1 MSFTDSLR
9 GPDDDDV
16 LTDYGDD
23 DSSKFGEDGSF
34 IGQYVPKRKQ
44 PEARAAEAAAA
55 AAATAAQL
63 HSPRAPGA
71 ATFV

>member
-1 MSFTDSLR
+1 MSYQDSLR
-9 GPDDDDV
+9 GPDDDEV

-23 DSSKFGEDGSF
+23 DSSKFGEEGSF
-34 IGQYVPKRKQ
+34 IGQYVPKRKPP
-44 PEARAAEAAAA
+44 PEAPAP
-55 AAATAAQL
+55 QL